1 MEIIGDAFLR
11 VTGPCYVALGVT
23 LIAAVAHLL
32 LTVILPTVARDSGD
46 VASPS
51 SFLAHAATFFVFF
64 NILFNYVMCVRRDPG
79 SPTSKDV
86 QLMCAEAG
94 AAVRR
99 WCHKCRCPKPELAHH
114 CNVCRRCVLKM
125 DHHCPWMNNCVGHRN
140 YRYFFNF
147 LAWLWVGCLVTAV
160 VAGDALFDFSTAP
173 VDGNPTTPSRT
184 FFDRLRAV
192 DVEVDGGVGGVGNG
206 GARGHGHGLNSDE
219 KKAALFSFFLAC
231 SIFCAMCLMWWWHV
245 YLVLTAQTTIDY
257 YSFREKRRE
266 ARARGETFRNPHD
279 LGWVRNWQETFDER
293 GKYWWVTWA
302 APRLKPHRGT
312 GVPIAPEA

>member
-1 MEIIGDAFLR
+1 
-11 VTGPCYVALGVT
+11 
-23 LIAAVAHLL
+23 
-32 LTVILPTVARDSGD
+32 
-46 VASPS
+46 
-51 SFLAHAATFFVFF
+51 
-64 NILFNYVMCVRRDPG
+64 
-79 SPTSKDV
+79 
-86 QLMCAEAG
+86 MCAEAG

-173 VDGNPTTPSRT
+173 VDGNPAQGPPRRAAPSRT

-192 DVEVDGGVGGVGNG
+192 DVEVDGGVGGGGNG
-206 GARGHGHGLNSDE
+206 SARGHGHGLNSDE

-231 SIFCAMCLMWWWHV
+231 SIFCAIVPDVVVARLLGAHGADHDRLL
-245 YLVLTAQTTIDY
+245 LVQG
-257 YSFREKRRE
+257 E
-266 ARARGETFRNPHD
+266 AKGGRARGETFRNPHD
-279 LGWVRNWQETFDER
+279 LGWVRNWRETFDER

-302 APRLKPHRGT
+302 GAARLKAAPRHRD
-312 GVPIAPEA
+312 VPIARGGVTRRGPLHETRPAPLAQRASTTRE